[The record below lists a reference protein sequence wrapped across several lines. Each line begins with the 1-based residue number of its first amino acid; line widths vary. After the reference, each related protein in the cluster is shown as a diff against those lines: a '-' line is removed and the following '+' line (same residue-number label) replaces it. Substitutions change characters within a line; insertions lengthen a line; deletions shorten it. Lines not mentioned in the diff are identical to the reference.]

1 MKKGSLLLKLIKKF
15 FFKKEDAQKELEEA
29 INLHLQNKLDIALT
43 QYKML
48 YEKFKKEGDKV
59 RLAIVLNNIIA
70 IEHKKN
76 NASFKLYKE
85 LLELRFQLFMKN
97 EEQFAKDYVY
107 TLLMG
112 VEWFNEA
119 KENIQIAK
127 KLLEL
132 FKNEPF
138 YNDAMQ
144 KIKALEALDA

>member
-1 MKKGSLLLKLIKKF
+1 MLKLIKKF